1 MNRAPEMLSPV
12 GGRMGEEQPQTAG
25 KLIMVR
31 DIQSVQDLPLRDHQ
45 LCERS
50 IDNVLARIG

>member
-1 MNRAPEMLSPV
+1 MYSAPEKLSPV
-12 GGRMGEEQPQTAG
+12 GARMREEQPQTAG

-45 LCERS
+45 LGERS